1 MNGREKT
8 AIQAASPPCMARH
21 RRTHFRLRRSSVEA
35 HWPPLTPEHGFPS
48 LLGRPGPRALPL
60 GPLPENR
67 GAGNVLSLHAPFVKR
82 VKKRRGPRW
91 AARRVRS
98 DDDFLRWHY
107 PHQVEG
113 RSRRFLSA
121 ITAPLY
127 FSALLWHQRQGL
139 SRPRF
144 SKNVEKDRGSPLQ
157 CGKKRRMIETSEQR
171 GVRIAG
177 LRGDCH
183 GLDLT

>member
-1 MNGREKT
+1 
-8 AIQAASPPCMARH
+8 MARH
-21 RRTHFRLRRSSVEA
+21 RRTTFRLRRSSVEA

-67 GAGNVLSLHAPFVKR
+67 GAGNVLSLHTPFVKR

-113 RSRRFLSA
+113 RSGCFLSA
-121 ITAPLY
+121 KTAPLCFY
-127 FSALLWHQRQGL
+127 DAYYGTGGRACQG
-139 SRPRF
+139 PVGPDV
-144 SKNVEKDRGSPLQ
+144 KKTTNHPCKVEK
-157 CGKKRRMIETSEQR
+157 R
-171 GVRIAG
+171 GV
-177 LRGDCH
+177 
-183 GLDLT
+183 